1 MAKGT
6 QDPGLKQVANF
17 PTNVS
22 SATRWPNAIC
32 AKYSTQGNQVN
43 SISVK
48 KKTQATGSVV
58 PLTIFYNSTACGLYQ
73 VREILSRL
81 FHSKLG
87 RRRHSVKLL
96 AKDFTLTV

>member
-43 SISVK
+43 SILVK
-48 KKTQATGSVV
+48 KKQGVLCLWQYS
-58 PLTIFYNSTACGLYQ
+58 IKNTACGLYQ

>member
-43 SISVK
+43 SILVK
-48 KKTQATGSVV
+48 KLKLQSLLCLWQYSIKALLVV
-58 PLTIFYNSTACGLYQ
+58 CI
-73 VREILSRL
+73 R
-81 FHSKLG
+81 
-87 RRRHSVKLL
+87 
-96 AKDFTLTV
+96 